1 MTHGSSHAEPSR
13 MADLMAI
20 LGPEQ
25 MGELAD
31 PSATDSASID
41 SFAKSLAGMTD
52 EQIRSDF
59 HASDGLLADLRELQ
73 AVCGF

>member
-1 MTHGSSHAEPSR
+1 MS
-13 MADLMAI
+13 DLLAI

-25 MGELAD
+25 MADLAD
-31 PSATDSASID
+31 PSATETAAID
-41 SFAKSLAGMTD
+41 AFAKGLASMTD

-59 HASDGLLADLRELQ
+59 HASDALLGDLRELQ